1 MYHFAIKIVII
12 IITKRTIWYEV
23 KEKDHRNFHCKNKY
37 NKKGNL
43 IQVKGFS
50 FSLMDNYC
58 YNDENNKMDI
68 GDNLEVWIH
77 IQNNILNSEIKKNY
91 VLYKW

>member
-1 MYHFAIKIVII
+1 
-12 IITKRTIWYEV
+12 
-23 KEKDHRNFHCKNKY
+23 
-37 NKKGNL
+37 
-43 IQVKGFS
+43 
-50 FSLMDNYC
+50 MDNYC

-77 IQNNILNSEIKKNY
+77 IQNNILNSEIQKNY